1 MATKYDLPQ
10 FRTPT
15 QQMRRMPIVRT
26 PNYGEI
32 YAKSFLAGQ
41 QMSKQA
47 FEPLLN
53 ALRQRSIER
62 KAADKETEALGE
74 RLDATVETMFSGTS
88 TLDQKNRELY
98 SKKADLLA

>member
-1 MATKYDLPQ
+1 
-10 FRTPT
+10 
-15 QQMRRMPIVRT
+15 
-26 PNYGEI
+26 
-32 YAKSFLAGQ
+32 
-41 QMSKQA
+41 MSKQA

-98 SKKADLLA
+98 SKKADLLAE